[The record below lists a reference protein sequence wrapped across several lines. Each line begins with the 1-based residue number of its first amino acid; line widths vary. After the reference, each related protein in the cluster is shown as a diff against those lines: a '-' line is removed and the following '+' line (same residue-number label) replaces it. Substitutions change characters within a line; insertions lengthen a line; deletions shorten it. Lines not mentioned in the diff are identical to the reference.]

1 MLTLFYFFY
10 SFHISCIILIILR
23 LLCCNPFT
31 ELRAR
36 GIKFGRFMKKMQA
49 RVVLEQAVLREE
61 AMELRAMAGECVCSW
76 LFGILSYKIFI
87 TILTIY

>member
-1 MLTLFYFFY
+1 
-10 SFHISCIILIILR
+10 
-23 LLCCNPFT
+23 
-31 ELRAR
+31 
-36 GIKFGRFMKKMQA
+36 MKKMQA